1 MTMDY
6 SLSSFQ
12 HFRHFLDFQDF
23 GPRRCTIALSLFK
36 IFGFLE
42 NATKRLKTTC
52 YMTMD
57 YSLSSFQHFR
67 HFLDFQ
73 DFGPRRC
80 TIALSL
86 FKIFGFLEN
95 ATKRLKT
102 TCYMTMDYSL
112 KVFICHTNVCR
123 DI

>member
-1 MTMDY
+1 MSSYTWPCNNKNNPSRRRCMSCMHCSKTTCYMTMDY

-12 HFRHFLDFQDF
+12 HFWHFRHFLDFQDF

-57 YSLSSFQHFR
+57 YSLSSFQHFLD
-67 HFLDFQ
+67 FLDFQ
-73 DFGPRRC
+73 DFRC
-80 TIALSL
+80 TIALCL
-86 FKIFGFLEN
+86 FQIFRF
-95 ATKRLKT
+95 
-102 TCYMTMDYSL
+102 
-112 KVFICHTNVCR
+112 F
-123 DI
+123 